1 MMSTSELTWTAKQCE
16 EHYESAWAPEHD
28 AALLAAVTEH
38 GEKWQYITQLMQRV
52 RPSCTKKQVRGRAMM
67 LLDERSANIVDRQ
80 VREGSPEPKAE
91 ELEAARS
98 WHPVNRR
105 RMLNR
110 GWHLDI
116 GAGFSTDAQRTPD
129 GHPFQGAIILV
140 FLSDCVP
147 GGGGTAFI
155 KGSHKWIASH
165 LRSKGG
171 IIHQDLNSWA
181 IDLVSELSTEGRLPL
196 SYELDAHEAE
206 NAIRRDDIDG
216 VIEQL
221 VGKAGTVALLHPVDD
236 S

>member
-1 MMSTSELTWTAKQCE
+1 
-16 EHYESAWAPEHD
+16 
-28 AALLAAVTEH
+28 
-38 GEKWQYITQLMQRV
+38 
-52 RPSCTKKQVRGRAMM
+52 MM

-129 GHPFQGAIILV
+129 GHPYQGVIILV

-147 GGGGTAFI
+147 GGGRYGVHQGFTQVDRVAFAL
-155 KGSHKWIASH
+155 KGRHHSP
-165 LRSKGG
+165 RF
-171 IIHQDLNSWA
+171 
-181 IDLVSELSTEGRLPL
+181 ELMG
-196 SYELDAHEAE
+196 Y
-206 NAIRRDDIDG
+206 
-216 VIEQL
+216 
-221 VGKAGTVALLHPVDD
+221 
-236 S
+236 